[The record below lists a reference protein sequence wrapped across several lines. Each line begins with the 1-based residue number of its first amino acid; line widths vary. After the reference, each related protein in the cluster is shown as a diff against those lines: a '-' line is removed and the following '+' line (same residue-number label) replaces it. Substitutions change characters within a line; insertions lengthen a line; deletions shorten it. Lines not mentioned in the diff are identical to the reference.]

1 AGPLSHPGP
10 AIAAAREFFAAL
22 HARHGIVCI
31 AGHSETE
38 DLRARIFAGL
48 DLHYLRDEELAID
61 LGAGRRLRI
70 FGATIEHPDLEALRR
85 DPGPGTVTIVASHVP
100 DLSQRLAGLHVDL
113 HLAGH
118 THGGQ
123 IVIPGFGPPIILSA
137 LPRKYAKGL
146 FLFGD
151 HWLNV
156 TPGIGM

>member
-1 AGPLSHPGP
+1 VATGADALFIEPNRLCVIERRISFPQWPASSPPLRVVHISDLQTIGTGEREGRAARIINDLSPDLIVFCGDYIAGPLSRPEP

-85 DPGPGTVTIVASHVP
+85 DP
-100 DLSQRLAGLHVDL
+100 
-113 HLAGH
+113 
-118 THGGQ
+118 
-123 IVIPGFGPPIILSA
+123 
-137 LPRKYAKGL
+137 
-146 FLFGD
+146 
-151 HWLNV
+151 
-156 TPGIGM
+156 